1 MPRSLKKGPFV
12 DGHLTKK
19 VDAQNDANTKNV
31 IKTWSRRSMIIP
43 SMIGHTIAVH
53 DGRKHVPVFVTD
65 AMIGHKLGEFAPTR
79 TFRGHV
85 KDDRRATRAI
95 LRDIRHT
102 PQKARRVVDLVR
114 GQRADEA
121 LSILKFAP
129 QSAGADLYTLL
140 NSAIA
145 NAKQKNPAIR
155 DASELWVV
163 EALVDEGRT
172 MKRFRPRAQ
181 GRGFRILKRSSHIT
195 LTVSDVKETS
205 KSLSRTSTKTQTR
218 NPKRADDS
226 AKGAT
231 K

>member
-1 MPRSLKKGPFV
+1 M
-12 DGHLTKK
+12 
-19 VDAQNDANTKNV
+19 ANTPG
-31 IKTWSRRSMIIP
+31 TP
-43 SMIGHTIAVH
+43 
-53 DGRKHVPVFVTD
+53 D
-65 AMIGHKLGEFAPTR
+65 AKA
-79 TFRGHV
+79 
-85 KDDRRATRAI
+85 DATVARAI

-205 KSLSRTSTKTQTR
+205 KSLSRTSTKVQTR
-218 NPKRADDS
+218 NPKRAENS

>member
-1 MPRSLKKGPFV
+1 M
-12 DGHLTKK
+12 
-19 VDAQNDANTKNV
+19 ANTPDTK
-31 IKTWSRRSMIIP
+31 
-43 SMIGHTIAVH
+43 A
-53 DGRKHVPVFVTD
+53 D
-65 AMIGHKLGEFAPTR
+65 ATVA
-79 TFRGHV
+79 
-85 KDDRRATRAI
+85 RAI

-181 GRGFRILKRSSHIT
+181 GRGFRILKRSSHISVA
-195 LTVSDVKETS
+195 VSDVKASS
-205 KSLSRTSTKTQTR
+205 KTLNLKKTTQ
-218 NPKRADDS
+218 
-226 AKGAT
+226 KGAT

>member
-1 MPRSLKKGPFV
+1 MIGEQLVPNTPS
-12 DGHLTKK
+12 TN
-19 VDAQNDANTKNV
+19 VDATVAK
-31 IKTWSRRSMIIP
+31 
-43 SMIGHTIAVH
+43 AV
-53 DGRKHVPVFVTD
+53 
-65 AMIGHKLGEFAPTR
+65 
-79 TFRGHV
+79 
-85 KDDRRATRAI
+85 

-102 PQKARRVVDLVR
+102 PQKARRVIDLIR

-140 NSAIA
+140 NSAVA

-195 LTVSDVKETS
+195 VTVSDVKETS
-205 KSLSRTSTKTQTR
+205 KSLSRTSTKVQTR
-218 NPKRADDS
+218 NPKRAEVS

>member
-1 MPRSLKKGPFV
+1 MIGEQLV
-12 DGHLTKK
+12 
-19 VDAQNDANTKNV
+19 ANTPD
-31 IKTWSRRSMIIP
+31 T
-43 SMIGHTIAVH
+43 HA
-53 DGRKHVPVFVTD
+53 D
-65 AMIGHKLGEFAPTR
+65 ATVA
-79 TFRGHV
+79 
-85 KDDRRATRAI
+85 RAI

-102 PQKARRVVDLVR
+102 PQKARRVIDLIR

-195 LTVSDVKETS
+195 VTVSDVKETS
-205 KSLSRTSTKTQTR
+205 KSLSRTSTKVQTR
-218 NPKRADDS
+218 NPKRAEDS

>member
-1 MPRSLKKGPFV
+1 MP
-12 DGHLTKK
+12 
-19 VDAQNDANTKNV
+19 NTTDKLE
-31 IKTWSRRSMIIP
+31 TTQAP
-43 SMIGHTIAVH
+43 LIA
-53 DGRKHVPVFVTD
+53 
-65 AMIGHKLGEFAPTR
+65 
-79 TFRGHV
+79 
-85 KDDRRATRAI
+85 RAI

-102 PQKARRVVDLVR
+102 PQKARRIVNLIR

-129 QSAGADLYTLL
+129 QAAGSDVFTLL

-145 NAKQKNPAIR
+145 NAKAKNPAIR

-181 GRGFRILKRSSHIT
+181 GRGFRILKRSSHISVA
-195 LTVSDVKETS
+195 VSDVKSSSKTMNARKTS
-205 KSLSRTSTKTQTR
+205 V
-218 NPKRADDS
+218 
-226 AKGAT
+226 KGAT

>member
-1 MPRSLKKGPFV
+1 
-12 DGHLTKK
+12 
-19 VDAQNDANTKNV
+19 
-31 IKTWSRRSMIIP
+31 
-43 SMIGHTIAVH
+43 MIGEQLVPNTQDATVAKAV
-53 DGRKHVPVFVTD
+53 
-65 AMIGHKLGEFAPTR
+65 
-79 TFRGHV
+79 
-85 KDDRRATRAI
+85 

-102 PQKARRVVDLVR
+102 PQKARRVIDLIR

-140 NSAIA
+140 NSAVA

-172 MKRFRPRAQ
+172 MKSFRPRAQ

-195 LTVSDVKETS
+195 VTVSDVKETS
-205 KSLSRTSTKTQTR
+205 KSLSRTSTKVQTR
-218 NPKRADDS
+218 NPKRAEDS

>member
-1 MPRSLKKGPFV
+1 MIGEQLV
-12 DGHLTKK
+12 
-19 VDAQNDANTKNV
+19 ANTPGTPDTK
-31 IKTWSRRSMIIP
+31 
-43 SMIGHTIAVH
+43 A
-53 DGRKHVPVFVTD
+53 D
-65 AMIGHKLGEFAPTR
+65 ATVA
-79 TFRGHV
+79 
-85 KDDRRATRAI
+85 RAI

-205 KSLSRTSTKTQTR
+205 KSLSRTSKKVQTR
-218 NPKRADDS
+218 NPKRAENS

>member
-1 MPRSLKKGPFV
+1 V
-12 DGHLTKK
+12 
-19 VDAQNDANTKNV
+19 ANTPD
-31 IKTWSRRSMIIP
+31 T
-43 SMIGHTIAVH
+43 TA
-53 DGRKHVPVFVTD
+53 D
-65 AMIGHKLGEFAPTR
+65 ATVA
-79 TFRGHV
+79 
-85 KDDRRATRAI
+85 RAI